1 MSGDCHKV
9 HSTVQ
14 WILPLVGHFKF
25 SVGRAAR
32 VKLGPASIGR
42 SLSYGKEN
50 YLAVFYGP
58 VGIKESN
65 KAKILAIRA
74 ALTLF
79 LTGQCFLLPDFMDVL
94 WFFLS

>member
-9 HSTVQ
+9 HSIVQ
-14 WILPLVGHFKF
+14 RILPLVGHFKF

-42 SLSYGKEN
+42 SLSYGKVN
-50 YLAVFYGP
+50 YLAVLSGP

-65 KAKILAIRA
+65 KAKI
-74 ALTLF
+74 
-79 LTGQCFLLPDFMDVL
+79 MDVL
-94 WFFLS
+94 RFFLS